1 MTARFDGMVL
11 HMNVPGIGQSGAN
24 ICEIRVNSFAL
35 EKLLVKREPEESFSR
50 PMVFDFKF
58 P

>member
-1 MTARFDGMVL
+1 
-11 HMNVPGIGQSGAN
+11 MNVSGIGQSGAN

-35 EKLLVKREPEESFSR
+35 EKLLVKREPEESFSG
-50 PMVFDFKF
+50 PMVFDLKF